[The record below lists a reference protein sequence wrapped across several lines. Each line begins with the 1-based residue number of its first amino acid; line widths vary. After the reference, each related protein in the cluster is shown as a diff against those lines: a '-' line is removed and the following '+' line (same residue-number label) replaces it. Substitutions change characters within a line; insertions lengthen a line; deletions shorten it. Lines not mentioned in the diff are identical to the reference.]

1 MKKSMTFLLAAAVAM
16 FAGCGQEETAEKQP
30 EVTVEKT
37 AEELKEDAVAEM
49 LENMTVEEKVGQML
63 MMDFRKNP
71 DDSGMTV
78 LSEDVA
84 QKIADYHLG
93 GVILFAENLDTA
105 EQTKKLVADMQKAA
119 DIPLLIG
126 IDEEGGMVSRLDKS
140 QIPHTSIPNAKDM
153 NGDTAQA
160 EAAGEEIGSV
170 LSELGINVDFA
181 PIADIHTNPE
191 NTVIGDRAYGTDAQ
205 TVADMASAFTKGLEN
220 KGVSATAK
228 HFPGHGDTRTDSH
241 DGMAISEHDLQR
253 LEEVE
258 FVPFHR
264 LAEEGIDLMMVGHIT
279 MPNVTEDGLP
289 ASLSKEA
296 IDLLREELDYD
307 GIVITDAMN
316 MGAIV
321 EYYPDG
327 EAAVKAV
334 EAGVDIV
341 LMPADLDDAY
351 NSLCEAVQ
359 IGEIS
364 EERLD
369 ESVERI
375 LSLKYDKGML
385 VPCAFVKIKC

>member
-37 AEELKEDAVAEM
+37 AEELKEDAVAEKM
-49 LENMTVEEKVGQML
+49 EHMTVEEKVGQML

-71 DDSGMTV
+71 DDSGMTA

-93 GVILFAENLDTA
+93 GIILFAENLDTA
-105 EQTKKLVADMQKAA
+105 EQTKELVADMQKAA
-119 DIPLLIG
+119 DMPLLIG

-160 EAAGEEIGSV
+160 EAAGKEIGSV

-205 TVADMASAFTKGLEN
+205 TVADMASAFAKGLESE
-220 KGVSATAK
+220 GVSATAK
-228 HFPGHGDTRTDSH
+228 HFPGHGDTGTDSH
-241 DGMAISEHDLQR
+241 DGMAVSEHDLQR

-264 LAEEGIDLMMVGHIT
+264 LADEGIDLMMVGHIT
-279 MPNVTEDGLP
+279 MPNVTDDGLP

-316 MGAIV
+316 MGAV
-321 EYYPDG
+321 VDYYPDG

-364 EERLD
+364 EKRLD

-385 VPCAFVKIKC
+385 VP

>member
-30 EVTVEKT
+30 EAIVEKT
-37 AEELKEDAVAEM
+37 ADELTEDAVAEKI
-49 LENMTVEEKVGQML
+49 EHMTVEEKVGQML

-78 LSEDVA
+78 LSGDVA

-105 EQTKKLVADMQKAA
+105 EQTKDLVADMQKAA
-119 DIPLLIG
+119 DMPLLIG

-153 NGDTAQA
+153 DGDTAQA
-160 EAAGEEIGSV
+160 ETAGKEIGSV

-205 TVADMASAFTKGLEN
+205 TVADMASAFTRGLESE
-220 KGVSATAK
+220 GVSATAK
-228 HFPGHGDTRTDSH
+228 HFPGHGDTGTDSH
-241 DGMAISEHDLQR
+241 DGMAVSEYDLQR

-258 FVPFHR
+258 FVPFRR
-264 LAEEGIDLMMVGHIT
+264 LADEGIDLMMVGHIT
-279 MPNVTEDGLP
+279 MPNVTDDGLP

-296 IDLLREELDYD
+296 IELLRKELDYD

-321 EYYPDG
+321 DYYPNG

-351 NSLCEAVQ
+351 NSLCEAVET
-359 IGEIS
+359 GEIS
-364 EERLD
+364 ENRLD

-375 LSLKYDKGML
+375 LSLKYEKGMM
-385 VPCAFVKIKC
+385 VP

>member
-1 MKKSMTFLLAAAVAM
+1 MKKSMTFLLVAAVAM
-16 FAGCGQEETAEKQP
+16 FAGCGQEETVEKQP

-37 AEELKEDAVAEM
+37 AEELKEDAVAEKM
-49 LENMTVEEKVGQML
+49 EHMTVEEKVGQML

-71 DDSGMTV
+71 DDSGMTA

-93 GVILFAENLDTA
+93 GIILFAENLDTA
-105 EQTKKLVADMQKAA
+105 EQTKELVSDMQKAA
-119 DIPLLIG
+119 DMPLLIG

-140 QIPHTSIPNAKDM
+140 QIQHTSIPNAKDM

-160 EAAGEEIGSV
+160 EAAGKEIGSV

-205 TVADMASAFTKGLEN
+205 TVADMASAFAKGLESE
-220 KGVSATAK
+220 GVSATAK
-228 HFPGHGDTRTDSH
+228 HFPGHGDTGTDSH
-241 DGMAISEHDLQR
+241 DGMAVSEHDLQR
-253 LEEVE
+253 LQEVE

-264 LAEEGIDLMMVGHIT
+264 LADEGIDLMMVGPIT
-279 MPNVTEDGLP
+279 MPNVTDDGLP

-296 IDLLREELDYD
+296 IDLLRDELDYD

-321 EYYPDG
+321 DYYPDG

-359 IGEIS
+359 TGEIS
-364 EERLD
+364 ENRLD

-385 VPCAFVKIKC
+385 VP

>member
-385 VPCAFVKIKC
+385 VP

>member
-1 MKKSMTFLLAAAVAM
+1 MKKSMIFLLAAAAAM
-16 FAGCGQEETAEKQP
+16 FAGCGQEERTVEQP

-37 AEELKEDAVAEM
+37 AEELKEEAVSEM

-78 LSEDVA
+78 LSEDAA

-105 EQTKKLVADMQKAA
+105 EQTKELVADMQKAA
-119 DIPLLIG
+119 DMPLLIG

-160 EAAGEEIGSV
+160 EAAGKEIGGV

-181 PIADIHTNPE
+181 PVADIHTNPE

-205 TVADMASAFTKGLEN
+205 TVADMASAFTKGLESE
-220 KGVSATAK
+220 GVSATAK
-228 HFPGHGDTRTDSH
+228 HFPGHGDTGTDSH
-241 DGMAISEHDLQR
+241 DGIAISEHDLQR
-253 LEEVE
+253 LQEVE
-258 FVPFHR
+258 FIPFHR

-296 IDLLREELDYD
+296 IDLLREELDYG

-341 LMPADLDDAY
+341 LMPADFDDAY

-359 IGEIS
+359 TGEIS

-385 VPCAFVKIKC
+385 VP

>member
-16 FAGCGQEETAEKQP
+16 FAGCGQEETVEKQP

-37 AEELKEDAVAEM
+37 AEELKEDAVAEKM
-49 LENMTVEEKVGQML
+49 EHMTVEEKVGQML

-84 QKIADYHLG
+84 KKIADYHLG

-119 DIPLLIG
+119 DMPLLIG

-160 EAAGEEIGSV
+160 ETAGKEIGSV

-205 TVADMASAFTKGLEN
+205 TVADMASAFAKGLESE
-220 KGVSATAK
+220 GVSATAK
-228 HFPGHGDTRTDSH
+228 HFPGHGDTGTDSH
-241 DGMAISEHDLQR
+241 DGMAVSEHDLQR
-253 LEEVE
+253 LQEVE

-264 LAEEGIDLMMVGHIT
+264 LADEGIDLMMVGHIT
-279 MPNVTEDGLP
+279 MPNVTDDGLP

-316 MGAIV
+316 MGAV
-321 EYYPDG
+321 VDYYPDG

-359 IGEIS
+359 TGEIS
-364 EERLD
+364 EKRLD

-385 VPCAFVKIKC
+385 VP

>member
-105 EQTKKLVADMQKAA
+105 EQTKQLVADMQKAA

-160 EAAGEEIGSV
+160 EAAGKEIGSV

-205 TVADMASAFTKGLEN
+205 TVADMASAFAKGLEN

-228 HFPGHGDTRTDSH
+228 HFPGHGDTGTDSH

-279 MPNVTEDGLP
+279 MPNVTDDGLP

-385 VPCAFVKIKC
+385 VP

>member
-1 MKKSMTFLLAAAVAM
+1 M
-16 FAGCGQEETAEKQP
+16 
-30 EVTVEKT
+30 
-37 AEELKEDAVAEM
+37 
-49 LENMTVEEKVGQML
+49 
-63 MMDFRKNP
+63 
-71 DDSGMTV
+71 
-78 LSEDVA
+78 
-84 QKIADYHLG
+84 
-93 GVILFAENLDTA
+93 
-105 EQTKKLVADMQKAA
+105 
-119 DIPLLIG
+119 
-126 IDEEGGMVSRLDKS
+126 
-140 QIPHTSIPNAKDM
+140 
-153 NGDTAQA
+153 
-160 EAAGEEIGSV
+160 
-170 LSELGINVDFA
+170 DFA

-205 TVADMASAFTKGLEN
+205 TVADMASAFAKGLESE
-220 KGVSATAK
+220 GVSATAK
-228 HFPGHGDTRTDSH
+228 HFPGHGDTVTDSH
-241 DGMAISEHDLQR
+241 DGMAVSEHDLQR

-264 LAEEGIDLMMVGHIT
+264 LADEGIDLMMVGHIT
-279 MPNVTEDGLP
+279 MPNVTDDGLP

-296 IDLLREELDYD
+296 IDLLRDELDYD

-321 EYYPDG
+321 DYYPDG

-359 IGEIS
+359 TGEIS
-364 EERLD
+364 ENRLD

-385 VPCAFVKIKC
+385 VP

>member
-16 FAGCGQEETAEKQP
+16 FAGCGQEETVEKQP

-37 AEELKEDAVAEM
+37 AEELKEDAVAEKM
-49 LENMTVEEKVGQML
+49 EHMTVEEKVGQML

-84 QKIADYHLG
+84 KKIADYHLG

-119 DIPLLIG
+119 DMPLLIG

-160 EAAGEEIGSV
+160 ETAGKEIGSV

-205 TVADMASAFTKGLEN
+205 TVADMASKGLESE
-220 KGVSATAK
+220 GVSATAK
-228 HFPGHGDTRTDSH
+228 HFPGHGDTGTDSH
-241 DGMAISEHDLQR
+241 DGMAVSEHDLQR
-253 LEEVE
+253 LQEVE

-264 LAEEGIDLMMVGHIT
+264 LADEGIDLMMVGHIT
-279 MPNVTEDGLP
+279 MPNVTDDGLP

-296 IDLLREELDYD
+296 IDLLRDELDYD

-321 EYYPDG
+321 DYYPDG

-359 IGEIS
+359 TGEIS
-364 EERLD
+364 ENRLD

-385 VPCAFVKIKC
+385 VP

>member
-37 AEELKEDAVAEM
+37 AEELKEDAVAEKM
-49 LENMTVEEKVGQML
+49 EHMTVEEKVGQML

-71 DDSGMTV
+71 DDSGMTA

-105 EQTKKLVADMQKAA
+105 EQTKELVADMQKAA
-119 DIPLLIG
+119 DMPLLIG

-160 EAAGEEIGSV
+160 ETAGKEIGSV

-205 TVADMASAFTKGLEN
+205 TVADMASAFAKGLESE
-220 KGVSATAK
+220 GVSATAK
-228 HFPGHGDTRTDSH
+228 H
-241 DGMAISEHDLQR
+241 
-253 LEEVE
+253 
-258 FVPFHR
+258 
-264 LAEEGIDLMMVGHIT
+264 
-279 MPNVTEDGLP
+279 GLP

-296 IDLLREELDYD
+296 IDLLRDELDYD

-321 EYYPDG
+321 DYYPDG

-359 IGEIS
+359 TGEIS
-364 EERLD
+364 ENRLD

-385 VPCAFVKIKC
+385 VP

>member
-1 MKKSMTFLLAAAVAM
+1 MKKSMIFLLAAAVAM

-37 AEELKEDAVAEM
+37 AEKLKEDAVAEKM
-49 LENMTVEEKVGQML
+49 EHMTVEEKVGQML

-105 EQTKKLVADMQKAA
+105 EQTKELVADMQKAA
-119 DIPLLIG
+119 DMPLLIG

-160 EAAGEEIGSV
+160 ETAGKEIGSV

-205 TVADMASAFTKGLEN
+205 TVADMASAFTKGLESE
-220 KGVSATAK
+220 GVSATAK
-228 HFPGHGDTRTDSH
+228 HFPGHGDTGTDSH
-241 DGMAISEHDLQR
+241 DGMAVSEHDLQR
-253 LEEVE
+253 LQEVE

-264 LAEEGIDLMMVGHIT
+264 LADEGIDLMMVGHIT
-279 MPNVTEDGLP
+279 MPNVTDDGLP

-321 EYYPDG
+321 DYYPDG

-364 EERLD
+364 ENRLD

-385 VPCAFVKIKC
+385 VP

>member
-1 MKKSMTFLLAAAVAM
+1 MKKSMAFLLAAVMTM
-16 FAGCGQEETAEKQP
+16 FAGCGQQKAEIETDEPKVA
-30 EVTVEKT
+30 VEKT
-37 AEELKEDAVAEM
+37 AEELKDDVVTEI
-49 LENMTVEEKVGQML
+49 LENMTTEEKVGQML

-105 EQTKKLVADMQKAA
+105 EQTKQLVSDMQQTADM
-119 DIPLLIG
+119 PLLIG

-140 QIPHTSIPNAKDM
+140 QIPHTSIPNAADM
-153 NGDTAQA
+153 QGDTTQA
-160 EAAGEEIGSV
+160 EAAGKEIGNV

-181 PIADIHTNPE
+181 PIADIHTNPD

-205 TVADMASAFTKGLEN
+205 TVADMASAFAKGLEEE
-220 KGVSATAK
+220 GVSATAK
-228 HFPGHGDTRTDSH
+228 HFPGHGDTSTDSH
-241 DGMAISEHDLQR
+241 DGMAVSEHDLQR
-253 LEEVE
+253 LKEVE
-258 FVPFHR
+258 FVPFQR
-264 LAEEGIDLMMVGHIT
+264 LASEGIDLIMVGHIT
-279 MPNVTEDGLP
+279 MPNVTDDGLP

-296 IDLLREELDYD
+296 IDLLRQELDYD
-307 GIVITDAMN
+307 GVVITDAMN

-321 EYYPDG
+321 DYYPDG

-341 LMPADLDDAY
+341 LMPADLQAAY
-351 NSLCEAVQ
+351 EGLCTAVED
-359 IGEIS
+359 GEIS
-364 EERLD
+364 EKRLD

-375 LSLKYDKGML
+375 LSLKYDRGML
-385 VPCAFVKIKC
+385 GQ

>member
-37 AEELKEDAVAEM
+37 AEELKEDAVAEKM
-49 LENMTVEEKVGQML
+49 EHMTVEEKVGQML

-93 GVILFAENLDTA
+93 GIILFAENLDTA
-105 EQTKKLVADMQKAA
+105 EQTKELVADMQKAA
-119 DIPLLIG
+119 DMPLLIG

-160 EAAGEEIGSV
+160 ETAGKEIGSV

-205 TVADMASAFTKGLEN
+205 TVADMASAFT
-220 KGVSATAK
+220 
-228 HFPGHGDTRTDSH
+228 H
-241 DGMAISEHDLQR
+241 DGMAVSEHDLQR
-253 LEEVE
+253 LQEVE

-264 LAEEGIDLMMVGHIT
+264 LADEGIDLMMVGHIT
-279 MPNVTEDGLP
+279 MPNVTDDGLP

-316 MGAIV
+316 MGAV
-321 EYYPDG
+321 VDYYPDG

-359 IGEIS
+359 TGEIS
-364 EERLD
+364 EKRLD

-385 VPCAFVKIKC
+385 VP

>member
-1 MKKSMTFLLAAAVAM
+1 MKDDTISEAI
-16 FAGCGQEETAEKQP
+16 EH
-30 EVTVEKT
+30 
-37 AEELKEDAVAEM
+37 
-49 LENMTVEEKVGQML
+49 MTVEEKVGQMI

-105 EQTKKLVADMQKAA
+105 EQTKQLVADMQKAA
-119 DIPLLIG
+119 DMPLLIG

-160 EAAGEEIGSV
+160 EAAGKEIGSV

-205 TVADMASAFTKGLEN
+205 TVSDMAAAFTKGLESE
-220 KGVSATAK
+220 GVSATAK
-228 HFPGHGDTRTDSH
+228 HFPGHGDTGTDSH
-241 DGMAISEHDLQR
+241 DGMAVSEHDLQR
-253 LEEVE
+253 LQEVE
-258 FVPFHR
+258 FVPFRR

-279 MPNVTEDGLP
+279 MPNVTDDGLP

-296 IDLLREELDYD
+296 IDSLREELDYE

-359 IGEIS
+359 TGEIS
-364 EERLD
+364 ENRLD

-385 VPCAFVKIKC
+385 VP